1 MMGAALSLIT
11 HFIARVTRKC
21 QLFRR
26 INPFSADWVISITN
40 GGGGL
45 MGRLPDSK
53 RHLQENLFFLQEQLG
68 TDFFGQF
75 VGAGDVGA
83 GFG

>member
-1 MMGAALSLIT
+1 
-11 HFIARVTRKC
+11 
-21 QLFRR
+21 
-26 INPFSADWVISITN
+26 
-40 GGGGL
+40 
-45 MGRLPDSK
+45 MGRVPDSK

-83 GFG
+83 GFGKQAGTDGTFTGGETGGGTDFFQVGAGKTEVLQAVGC

>member
-1 MMGAALSLIT
+1 
-11 HFIARVTRKC
+11 
-21 QLFRR
+21 
-26 INPFSADWVISITN
+26 
-40 GGGGL
+40 

-83 GFG
+83 GFGEKAGTDGTFTGGEAGGGPDFFKAGAGKTEVLQAVGC